1 MPTTRV
7 ILPPLGIFGLW
18 LASRARHA
26 YPPVRVLTSR
36 AYRLVRLAYQLISQ
50 QPAVLF
56 SQNKSAI
63 SNQPTVFFSQN
74 KPAPATSQPN
84 MLNFATFLRHLPPL
98 NRRRTGSCV

>member
-36 AYRLVRLAYQLISQ
+36 AY
-50 QPAVLF
+50 
-56 SQNKSAI
+56 
-63 SNQPTVFFSQN
+63 
-74 KPAPATSQPN
+74 
-84 MLNFATFLRHLPPL
+84 FATLLRRLPH
-98 NRRRTGSCV
+98 